1 MDLHLSGKRAVIA
14 GGSKGIG
21 LAIAHALAAEGADVA
36 LVARDQATLDA
47 ARDAVVAHG
56 NRVLAISADTTD
68 DASVVAMIERVVA
81 EWGGVDILVN
91 TAAEPS
97 KPGAKKNLADLT
109 DDGLRAEI
117 ETTVLGYLRTA
128 RAAAPYMIAN
138 GWGRIINVAGLAA
151 RSTGNTWGTVR
162 NVSVSAIT
170 KNLADELGPQGIN
183 VVVVHPSVTVTERL
197 HGLMASQAE
206 AEGITLAEIEERYA
220 KGNSVHRIITAENV
234 ADVVTFLA
242 SPRSIAINGDAI
254 AAGGG
259 IPGPIYY

>member
-36 LVARDQATLDA
+36 LVARDRAALDA
-47 ARDAVVAHG
+47 ARDEVVTHG

-68 DASVVAMIERVVA
+68 DAAVVAMIEQVVE

-91 TAAEPS
+91 TAAEPA

-109 DDGLRAEI
+109 DDGLRLEI
-117 ETTVLGYLRTA
+117 ETKVLGYLRTA

-151 RSTGNTWGTVR
+151 RSTGSTWGTVR
-162 NVSVSAIT
+162 NVSVAAIT

-197 HGLMASQAE
+197 HGLMAAQAE
-206 AEGITLAEIEERYA
+206 SEGITLAQVEERYA
-220 KGNSVHRIITAENV
+220 AGNSVRRIITAENV

-254 AAGGG
+254 AVGGG
-259 IPGPIYY
+259 IPGAINY